1 VGNPILDASAK
12 NFPPHLTLETL
23 AGLDDWTMFQ
33 FSKLTKI
40 FKIEV
45 LNHIIVGNPNH
56 SSFRLL
62 HQAAE
67 LARDMAVVGR
77 DLVGDPQGHEPRAP
91 ALQRPCVRVRAI
103 THLSGGGQNAVPR
116 IRRHLRIAGQRQA
129 HELAGQTKFPGD
141 FLLCNH
147 AQ

>member
-1 VGNPILDASAK
+1 
-12 NFPPHLTLETL
+12 
-23 AGLDDWTMFQ
+23 MFQ

-77 DLVGDPQGHEPRAP
+77 DLVGIHKATSPVRPRFSA
-91 ALQRPCVRVRAI
+91 RAC
-103 THLSGGGQNAVPR
+103 GFGR
-116 IRRHLRIAGQRQA
+116 
-129 HELAGQTKFPGD
+129 
-141 FLLCNH
+141 
-147 AQ
+147 